1 MKNILSSF
9 SVLLFSCFILLF
21 SSQAHAGDAV
31 VKMKYVDANIK
42 NAAVELTWHVNAT
55 NCKMEMKYDF
65 DGKSTSSVFIPDLP
79 SNNIFM
85 YDVKADGKNKILFT
99 LPVATLKGDT
109 RFLYNKGKAKVTKEE
124 KIIAGIPCQKVI
136 FTTERFVCEFWVA
149 TSLPDV
155 SRWANFFQSYPELAA
170 ITDAELKGF
179 PLASTIKD
187 LSGKLI
193 ASFEATSVSQAAI
206 SKEEFQVP
214 QGYTKAEDIGRK

>member
-1 MKNILSSF
+1 MKNILLAF
-9 SVLLFSCFILLF
+9 FILFFSLF
-21 SSQAHAGDAV
+21 ANAGDAV
-31 VKMKYVDANIK
+31 VKMKYIDANIK
-42 NAAVELTWHVNAT
+42 NASVELTWHVNAT

-65 DGKSTSSVFIPDLP
+65 DGKSTSSVFIPDVP

-85 YDVKADGKNKILFT
+85 YDVKADVKNKILFT

-109 RFLYNKGKAKVTKEE
+109 RFLYNKGKTKVTKEE
-124 KIIAGIPCQKVI
+124 KSIAGVSCQKVI

-193 ASFEATSVSQAAI
+193 ASFEATSVDQSAI
-206 SKEEFQVP
+206 SKEAFEVP
-214 QGYTKAEDIGRK
+214 QGYTKAEDLRRK